1 VRRFVLI
8 VAAVLVLG
16 CVGFVVFASRPSI
29 DPIAPPSKSAFAP
42 ELVAQGEVLAG
53 AGYCATCH
61 TAAGGARYAG
71 GYALQTSFGV
81 VYSTN
86 ITPDPGTGIGTWSET
101 AFRRALHEGVAR
113 DGSHL
118 FPAFPYDHFTKLT
131 DTDVSALYAYFMTRD
146 PVNAPARKNG
156 LPFPLNI
163 RMLQAGWKLL
173 FFHPGR
179 FAATPTRSAD
189 WNRGAYLAEGISHCG
204 ACHTPRN
211 FLGAEKRGQ
220 SFDGA
225 EIDHWVAPALT
236 KDNPSPIPWSEDE
249 LFAYLR
255 TGVSAYHGTSFG
267 SMGPVVH
274 DGLSKLSDADVH
286 ALAGYFAA
294 VDEAAGQAPDPKPAV
309 QRALA
314 ADQLSVGL
322 HYDPDN
328 RLYTAACA
336 SCHYNGAG
344 GPHAL
349 RPDLALTSAVN
360 LEDPAN
366 LIRAM
371 LYGIDA
377 TQGAAGVVMPAF
389 SGFTDVDL
397 ARIAA
402 YLRAT
407 RTTKAPWP
415 DLVEKV
421 AAARAQNEG
430 ST

>member
-1 VRRFVLI
+1 
-8 VAAVLVLG
+8 
-16 CVGFVVFASRPSI
+16 
-29 DPIAPPSKSAFAP
+29 
-42 ELVAQGEVLAG
+42 
-53 AGYCATCH
+53 
-61 TAAGGARYAG
+61 
-71 GYALQTSFGV
+71 
-81 VYSTN
+81 
-86 ITPDPGTGIGTWSET
+86 
-101 AFRRALHEGVAR
+101 
-113 DGSHL
+113 
-118 FPAFPYDHFTKLT
+118 
-131 DTDVSALYAYFMTRD
+131 
-146 PVNAPARKNG
+146 
-156 LPFPLNI
+156 
-163 RMLQAGWKLL
+163 
-173 FFHPGR
+173 
-179 FAATPTRSAD
+179 
-189 WNRGAYLAEGISHCG
+189 
-204 ACHTPRN
+204 
-211 FLGAEKRGQ
+211 
-220 SFDGA
+220 
-225 EIDHWVAPALT
+225 LT
-236 KDNPSPIPWSEDE
+236 KDNPSPVSWSEDE

-274 DGLSKLSDADVH
+274 DGLAKLSDADVH
-286 ALAGYFAA
+286 ALAGYFAD
-294 VDEAAGQAPDPKPAV
+294 VDEAGAQVPDAKPAV